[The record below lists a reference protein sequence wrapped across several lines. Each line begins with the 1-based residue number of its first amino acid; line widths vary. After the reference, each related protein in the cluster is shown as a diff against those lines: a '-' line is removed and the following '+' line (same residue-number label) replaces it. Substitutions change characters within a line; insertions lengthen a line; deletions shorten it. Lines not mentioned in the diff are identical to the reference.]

1 MDIKIFI
8 DETKDEEILIYAHEK
23 TPLIEEIE
31 RLVAESSL
39 DLVGYTDTE
48 AKKINLINVNCF
60 ISEDNKVFAMT
71 DEKLQIKLRLYQL
84 EDMLDDNFI
93 KINKSCIANI
103 RQVKKVRA
111 TFSGSISV
119 VFNNSYEDY
128 ISRRNLKS
136 VKERL
141 GVKL

>member
-8 DETKDEEILIYAHEK
+8 DKSRDEEILIYAHKK

-31 RLVAESSL
+31 RLVAESNL
-39 DLVGYTDTE
+39 ELIGYTDTE
-48 AKKINLINVNCF
+48 AKKINLLNVNCF
-60 ISEDNKVFAMT
+60 ISEDNKVFALA
-71 DEKLQIKLRLYQL
+71 DEKLQIKLRLYQI

-93 KINKSCIANI
+93 KINQSCIANI
-103 RQVKKVRA
+103 RQIKKVQA
-111 TFSGSISV
+111 TFSGAISV
-119 VFNNSYEDY
+119 IFNNGYGDY

-136 VKERL
+136 VKESL

>member
-8 DETKDEEILIYAHEK
+8 DKTKDEQILIYAHEK
-23 TPLIEEIE
+23 TPLIDEIK
-31 RLVAESSL
+31 RLVTESTL

-48 AKKINLINVNCF
+48 AKKINLLNVNCF
-60 ISEDNKVFAMT
+60 ISEDNKVFALS
-71 DEKLQIKLRLYQL
+71 DEKLQIKLRLYQI

-103 RQVKKVRA
+103 RQIKKVRA
-111 TFSGSISV
+111 TFSGAISV
-119 VFNNSYEDY
+119 IFDNGYEDY

>member
-8 DETKDEEILIYAHEK
+8 DKTKDEKILIYAHEK

-31 RLVAESSL
+31 RLVTESTL
-39 DLVGYTDTE
+39 DLIGYTDTE
-48 AKKINLINVNCF
+48 AKKINLLNVNCF
-60 ISEDNKVFAMT
+60 ISEDNKVFALA
-71 DEKLQIKLRLYQL
+71 DEKLQIKIRLYQL
-84 EDMLDDNFI
+84 EDLLDDNFI

-103 RQVKKVRA
+103 RQIKKVRA
-111 TFSGSISV
+111 TFSGAISV
-119 VFNNSYEDY
+119 IFNNGYEDY

>member
-8 DETKDEEILIYAHEK
+8 DKTKTEEILIYAHEK

-31 RLVAESSL
+31 KLVAESNL

-48 AKKINLINVNCF
+48 ARKINLLSVNCF
-60 ISEDNKVFAMT
+60 ISEGNKVFAMT
-71 DEKLQIKLRLYQL
+71 DEKSQIKLRLYQL

-93 KINKSCIANI
+93 KINQSCIANI
-103 RQVKKVRA
+103 RQIKKVRA
-111 TFSGSISV
+111 TFSGAISV
-119 VFNNSYEDY
+119 IFNNGYEDY
-128 ISRRNLKS
+128 ISRRNLKN